1 MSVYKGEEV
10 GQLQDGFK
18 VIHGLRVMIWD
29 QSWTTV
35 ISSRTSLYLLHL
47 KHEASTTRDT
57 GHCHWSNL
65 EVQQELKIMEWW
77 LLYQWN
83 GDYSIN

>member
-29 QSWTTV
+29 QS
-35 ISSRTSLYLLHL
+35 
-47 KHEASTTRDT
+47 
-57 GHCHWSNL
+57 
-65 EVQQELKIMEWW
+65 
-77 LLYQWN
+77 
-83 GDYSIN
+83 